1 MESDDETKPHIVI
14 DPGSCFIKAGFAG
27 EDEPKS
33 VFRTCVGYSKS
44 HDEFFFGS
52 DAEAK
57 KEDLLKLNYPIKQ
70 GFIENWDDME
80 NILNNIFIYQLL
92 ANPSEHNIMFTQQLM
107 NPKNK
112 KEGLA
117 QIMFETFNVPG
128 LYLAYSTECSLLASG
143 KSTGVSIELGG
154 DTTQIC
160 PFVDL
165 KPKPYT
171 FEELYYG
178 GNSITD
184 YLFRLFN
191 NNCKMPYNSKYKS
204 CMEDIKEKSC
214 YVALDFEDE
223 FGIVDSYDYL
233 LPDNEKLIVK
243 EERFKAPE
251 AIFRPSL
258 INKDEEMSLPLICNK
273 LIKKFPDEKKELYNS
288 IILSG
293 GNSMFNGLGDRL
305 TKEMKDLANY
315 EFKEKVPVINST
327 ERKFNAWIGA
337 GILSNILKDKWIT
350 KEMYEESGSSI
361 IYKEDILALK

>member
-1 MESDDETKPHIVI
+1 MKI
-14 DPGSCFIKAGFAG
+14 
-27 EDEPKS
+27 
-33 VFRTCVGYSKS
+33 
-44 HDEFFFGS
+44 
-52 DAEAK
+52 
-57 KEDLLKLNYPIKQ
+57 
-70 GFIENWDDME
+70 
-80 NILNNIFIYQLL
+80 ILNNIFIYQLL
-92 ANPSEHNIMFTQQLM
+92 VDPSEHNIMFTQQLM

-117 QIMFETFNVPG
+117 QIMFETFNVSG

-160 PFVDL
+160 PFVDS

-258 INKDEEMSLPLICNK
+258 IGKDEEMSLPLICNK
-273 LIKKFPDEKKELYNS
+273 LITKFGDEKKELYNS

-315 EFKEKVPVINST
+315 EFKEKVRVINST

-337 GILSNILKDKWIT
+337 GVLSNILNDKWIT